1 MAAEPHS
8 VRHESIRK
16 VYGRLN
22 NVPKVDEK
30 EFLTEDEWHEF
41 KISEDWTKRIITG
54 ESVLFGQMNAIYGR
68 YKTIL
73 NKRNKMS
80 WEKLETDCPTLVP

>member
-30 EFLTEDEWHEF
+30 EFLTEDECHEF
-41 KISEDWTKRIITG
+41 KISEDWTKRIVR
-54 ESVLFGQMNAIYGR
+54 ESVLAWSDECHLWAVQDDFEQ
-68 YKTIL
+68 
-73 NKRNKMS
+73 
-80 WEKLETDCPTLVP
+80 EE